1 MDTVPFEDLVARVEG
16 SASGAMERLDEAIAL
31 RESLAANADRVMD
44 HFVGQAREAGESWT
58 AIGDR
63 LGISKQAARQRF
75 ADRVQ
80 SAFAR
85 QLRPRLRTCLDR
97 ARREAQADGS
107 SEVGTHHLLVGL
119 LAEGVAAAILEKLG
133 LTADAIR
140 GSGHR
145 LFGPPAQA
153 SKTVPP
159 LSAEAT
165 CALEA
170 AAHIARANA
179 SDGPAD
185 QVVGTEHLLAVL
197 ALDPGSRS
205 RRILNDLG
213 VDIAAIKGELNCYMT
228 LTPRRRRRH
237 GRKFTNNSACSFCG
251 RPGTEVGQLV
261 AGPGVWICAAC
272 VGIATE
278 VLDVRTTE
286 VGDTA

>member
-31 RESLAANADRVMD
+31 RESLAADADRVMD

-85 QLRPRLRTCLDR
+85 QLRPRLRTCLDQ
-97 ARREAQADGS
+97 ARREAQADGRP
-107 SEVGTHHLLVGL
+107 EVGTHHLLVGL
-119 LAEGVAAAILEKLG
+119 LAEGVAAAILEKFG

-145 LFGPPAQA
+145 LFGPPAPA
-153 SKTVPP
+153 SNTVPP

-179 SDGPAD
+179 SDGHAD
-185 QVVGTEHLLAVL
+185 QVVGTEHLLAIL

-228 LTPRRRRRH
+228 LNPRRRRRH

-251 RPGTEVGQLV
+251 RPDTEVGQLV

-272 VGIATE
+272 VGIAVE
-278 VLDVRTTE
+278 VLDSPQ
-286 VGDTA
+286 GLHSTA